1 MLKRKN
7 GKKDLPLAT
16 VLTGLGVSI
25 SALLLCALTAS
36 IISFASKDPTA
47 ILPMLSLSALLLSG
61 ALSSALNARMR
72 GTVCALT
79 AAATATVLILIVGLI
94 LSGGALSPAALMN
107 CGCYVGVSAL
117 ITVLSKGRTKR
128 ARHTR
133 RR

>member
-7 GKKDLPLAT
+7 GKKDVPLAP

-47 ILPMLSLSALLLSG
+47 ILPMLSLTALLLSG

-72 GTVCALT
+72 GTVSALT

-107 CGCYVGVSAL
+107 CGCYIGVSAL
-117 ITVLSKGRTKR
+117 TAALAKKR
-128 ARHTR
+128 GKKARHAHR
-133 RR
+133 K